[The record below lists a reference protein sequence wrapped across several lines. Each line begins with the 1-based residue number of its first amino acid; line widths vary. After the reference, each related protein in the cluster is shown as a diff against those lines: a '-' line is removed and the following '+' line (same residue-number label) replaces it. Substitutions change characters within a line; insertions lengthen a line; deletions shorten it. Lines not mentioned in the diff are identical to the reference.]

1 MYYDR
6 EPKRRGIFSYILV
19 AVIAA
24 LIGGIVSPYIANNY
38 LYGKVLPPPNQIED
52 SKDPASSAGNINI
65 NTNDDIGTV
74 SAVAEKSMSSVVG
87 ITTVQ
92 IEREFLWERE
102 VEGVG
107 SGFVVDPNG
116 YILTNS
122 HVVGDG
128 QAKRINVLFENG
140 ETYEAELLWNDKV
153 LDLAM
158 VKVEAKGL
166 KVADL
171 GDSDKLKVGEVAVA
185 IGNPLGLEFQ
195 RTVTSGVISGLN
207 RSMRIDQYNTIEDL
221 IQTDA
226 SINPGNSGGPL
237 LNGKGEVIGINT
249 VKIKSQVAEGLGF
262 SIPINV
268 AKPIIE
274 SVIKDGTFK
283 TVQLGITGV
292 EVDKYERTLGVEL
305 SVDRGIVV
313 VEVAPNSTAASV
325 GLQQGDIVTRIDDED
340 IENMN
345 QLKKILY
352 KYKEG
357 DTVNLSFIRNGEELK
372 KEAVLSQIK

>member
-1 MYYDR
+1 MYYDKS
-6 EPKRRGIFSYILV
+6 PKRRSIFSYVVV
-19 AVIAA
+19 ALIAA
-24 LIGGIVSPYIANNY
+24 LIGGIISPYIANKY
-38 LYGKVLPPPNQIED
+38 LYGKILEDPNQIEG
-52 SKDPASSAGNINI
+52 KQQEQNINI
-65 NTNDDIGTV
+65 ETNDNINTV
-74 SAVAEKSMSSVVG
+74 SAVADKAMSSVVG

-92 IEREFLWERE
+92 VQRELLWERE
-102 VEGVG
+102 VEGLG
-107 SGFVVDPNG
+107 SGFIVDPDG

-128 QAKRINVLFENG
+128 EAKKINVLFENG
-140 ETYEAELLWNDKV
+140 DTHEAELLWNDST

-158 VKVEAKGL
+158 IKVELIGL
-166 KVADL
+166 KVAEL

-195 RTVTSGVISGLN
+195 RTVTSGVVSGLN
-207 RSMRIDQYNTIEDL
+207 RSMRIDEFNTIDNL

-237 LNGKGEVIGINT
+237 LNSKGEVIGINT

-262 SIPINV
+262 SIPINI

-274 SVIKDGTFK
+274 SVIKEGTFK
-283 TVQLGITGV
+283 TVQLGITGTEIEHYQRSQGV
-292 EVDKYERTLGVEL
+292 DLGVDK
-305 SVDRGIVV
+305 GIVV
-313 VEVAPNSTAASV
+313 IGVAPDSTAESL
-325 GLQQGDIVTRIDDED
+325 GLQQGDVLTMLDGKE

-352 KYKEG
+352 EYKDG
-357 DTVNLSFIRNGEELK
+357 DKVEIKFVRGGKEVAKEAELK
-372 KEAVLSQIK
+372 VIQ